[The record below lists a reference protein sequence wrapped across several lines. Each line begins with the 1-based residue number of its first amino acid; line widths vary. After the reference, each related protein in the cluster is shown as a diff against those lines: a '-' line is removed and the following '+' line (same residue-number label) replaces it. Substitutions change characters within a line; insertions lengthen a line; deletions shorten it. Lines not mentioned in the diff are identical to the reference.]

1 MGERHSRAARGNKRQ
16 GAPRTG
22 CGVASRRALLETEE
36 QHGNTAQNDIR
47 PCMLHVPWQKLQCS
61 ILDKEKLLKSFRKSD
76 QHL

>member
-22 CGVASRRALLETEE
+22 CGAASRRALLETEE

-47 PCMLHVPWQKLQCS
+47 PCMLHVPWQKASMLYPGQGEAT
-61 ILDKEKLLKSFRKSD
+61 EKF
-76 QHL
+76 